1 MKRLIGLLLCCLILS
16 GCSRHD
22 ALAPETIALV
32 QEEAYTLSDG
42 TAVDLWQTDIFQDS
56 VYQTQDGTEL
66 LRIPAKVDIA
76 HVYVGS
82 YVYFDTLSET
92 AQRQIRAYYAENWP
106 ELDIPALLENAWKD
120 FCSRDDD
127 HPFSAHYAQQ
137 DIYPCASND
146 RIIAYCIETM
156 IPIESTERGA
166 THVRNEYFC
175 TVFHRE
181 TGEVIGFWDLFSLSK
196 EGTIEALARKMDSN
210 RNQYPE
216 LKAALEGS
224 ATARLQQG
232 GIEFC
237 FPKGTL
243 SWSEYDHYMYLSC
256 DELSD
261 ILHDWAITEIIDE

>member
-1 MKRLIGLLLCCLILS
+1 MKRLFLLILCCLFLT
-16 GCSRHD
+16 GCSSHD
-22 ALAPETIALV
+22 APAPEEVTLV
-32 QEEAYTLSDG
+32 QEGVYTLSDG
-42 TAVDLWQTDIFQDS
+42 TVIDLWQTEIFQDS
-56 VYQTQDGTEL
+56 VYQTRDGAEL
-66 LRIPAKVDIA
+66 LRIPTPVDIA
-76 HVYVGS
+76 NVYVGS
-82 YVYFDTLSET
+82 YENFDTLNET
-92 AQRQIRAYYAENWP
+92 AQRQILAYYAEYWP
-106 ELDIPALLENAWKD
+106 ELDIPALLENAWED
-120 FCSRDDD
+120 FRSQDND
-127 HPFSAHYAQQ
+127 HPFSSHYARQ
-137 DIYPCASND
+137 DIYPCASNE

-156 IPIESTERGA
+156 LPIESTERGA

-243 SWSEYDHYMYLSC
+243 SWSEYDHYMYLDC
-256 DELSD
+256 TDMTD
-261 ILHDWAITEIIDE
+261 ILHPWAITEEFQ